1 MAINDQQG
9 NNLLH
14 QLAYEGHIDL
24 IKIYV
29 HEAKKSVYRKKA

>member
-1 MAINDQQG
+1 MAIDDPQG

-24 IKIYV
+24 IKIYI
-29 HEAKKSVYRKKA
+29 HEAKKYIYRKKA